1 VHAEDFLAEGHKVRI
16 QLQFRG
22 RQMAHQE
29 LGHQLAQKIK
39 ADLLTMGHVD
49 QEPKMAGRNI
59 NMQISPL
66 PGQQR
71 HRKFKTHLKGVT
83 EHHDIKHQEGHDP
96 REDKHDQDDHHD
108 DDHHDDNHAPA
119 TPQPAAPPPPAS

>member
-1 VHAEDFLAEGHKVRI
+1 
-16 QLQFRG
+16 
-22 RQMAHQE
+22 
-29 LGHQLAQKIK
+29 
-39 ADLLTMGHVD
+39 
-49 QEPKMAGRNI
+49 MAGRNI

-96 REDKHDQDDHHD
+96 REDRHDEDHHDDHHD
-108 DDHHDDNHAPA
+108 ENHA
-119 TPQPAAPPPPAS
+119 TPPPAPPAAS